1 MTELPEIFRSPLGR
15 ATIGDQLRRHALNIP
30 RRDALVALG
39 ADGSRRAVTYAEL
52 NDEAN
57 RAAHAFAELGV
68 GRGDVVAVMSP
79 NAIETIVAYYGALK
93 LGAAY
98 TGLNVMYGT
107 DEVRFQVGHAEPK
120 VTIVAAAF
128 VDVVEP
134 VRRER
139 PGDTFVVLG
148 DTGDGTGP
156 ADGWRAWGELMADRP
171 TDEPD
176 AEVDELDVALISYT
190 SGTEA
195 SPKGVVIPHRN
206 YLISTAPSWTWGL
219 RVTPEDVWLYVMP
232 FYTIAGI
239 GCATSLTLIG
249 ATMVLPSS
257 LEPGAALA
265 TIRDEGITVVAQTPT
280 FFLSL
285 CRHESFGPEAVG
297 RIDRC
302 LTYGGQISPYA
313 TEAWGT
319 AVPGVL
325 WGTYW
330 GQSEL
335 TQLGS
340 VGWYRTLDDIPDGDP
355 TWIGKPVHHL
365 ETRVVDPLGNDA
377 EIGELVCRSPSVML
391 GYHRQPERTSEAM
404 RDGWLHTGDIVRVD
418 AERNMFFYDR
428 SKDVIKSGGMNVS
441 SQEVE
446 RVLQQ
451 HDGVLRAAVVG
462 VPDDYWSEKVVAFV
476 IAKPGSD
483 LTPEELEE
491 FCRARM
497 AVFKVPKSIDVV
509 ADFPTDP
516 QGKVLKREL
525 RRSAAPTE
533 PTEPTEP
540 SEPSA

>member
-1 MTELPEIFRSPLGR
+1 MVELSEIHRTPLGR

-30 RRDALVALG
+30 RRAAVIAY
-39 ADGSRRAVTYAEL
+39 APDGTRRSITYAEL
-52 NDEAN
+52 NADAN
-57 RAAHAFAELGV
+57 RMAHAFAERGV
-68 GRGDVVAVMSP
+68 GLGDVVAVMST
-79 NAIETIVAYYGALK
+79 NSIETIVSYYAALK

-98 TGLNVMYGT
+98 TGVNVMYGT
-107 DEVRFQVGHAEPK
+107 EEIRYQVEHSDPK
-120 VTIVAAAF
+120 LVVVASQFA
-128 VDVVEP
+128 DRVEP
-134 VRRER
+134 LRSGR
-139 PGDTFVVLG
+139 PETTFLAVGATDGLG
-148 DTGDGTGP
+148 E
-156 ADGWRAWGELMADRP
+156 GWLGWDETIAGRP

-176 AEVDELDVALISYT
+176 VEVDEHDIALISYT

-206 YLISTAPSWTWGL
+206 YLISTATSWTWGL

-257 LEPGAALA
+257 LEPGAALR
-265 TIRDEGITVVAQTPT
+265 TIKDEGITVIAQTPT

-285 CRHESFGPEAVG
+285 CRHESFGPETVG
-297 RIDRC
+297 AIERC

-313 TEAWGT
+313 TEAWSK

-340 VGWYRTLDDIPDGDP
+340 VGWYRSIEEIPDQDP
-355 TWIGKPVHHL
+355 TWIGRPVHHL
-365 ETRVVDPLGNDA
+365 ETRVVDLDGNDA
-377 EIGELVCRSPSVML
+377 EIGELICRSPSMML
-391 GYHRQPERTSEAM
+391 GYHKDPERTEVAM
-404 RDGWLHTGDIVRVD
+404 RDGWLHTGDIVRID
-418 AERNMFFYDR
+418 EDRNMFFYDR

-446 RVLQQ
+446 RVLQG
-451 HDGVLRAAVVG
+451 HPKVLRAAVVG
-462 VPDDYWSEKVVAFV
+462 VPDDYWSEKVTAFV
-476 IAKPGSD
+476 IAEDGSD
-483 LTPEELEE
+483 LSEEELQG
-491 FCRARM
+491 FCREQM
-497 AVFKVPKSIDVV
+497 AVFKVPKTIHVV
-509 ADFPTDP
+509 EGFPTDP

-525 RRSAAPTE
+525 RKTASAANN
-533 PTEPTEP
+533 
-540 SEPSA
+540 A

>member
-1 MTELPEIFRSPLGR
+1 MVELSDSHRSPLGR

-30 RRDALVALG
+30 RQAAIIAHG
-39 ADGSRRAVTYAEL
+39 PGGSRRSVTYAEL
-52 NDEAN
+52 NADAN
-57 RAAHAFAELGV
+57 RMAHAFAELGV

-79 NAIETIVAYYGALK
+79 NSVETIVSYYAALK

-98 TGLNVMYGT
+98 TGVNVMYGT
-107 DEVRFQVGHAEPK
+107 SEIGYQVAHADPK
-120 VTIVAAAF
+120 VVVVAATF
-128 VDVVEP
+128 VDRVEP
-134 VRRER
+134 LRAQHPE
-139 PGDTFVVLG
+139 TAFVVL
-148 DTGDGTGP
+148 DEASGTGAVP
-156 ADGWRAWGELMADRP
+156 SGWRPWSGLIHGRP
-171 TDEPD
+171 TDEPEV
-176 AEVDELDVALISYT
+176 EVDEHDIALISYT

-257 LEPGAALA
+257 LEAGEALR
-265 TIRDEGITVVAQTPT
+265 TIRDEGVTVIAQTPT

-285 CRHESFGPEAVG
+285 CRHESFGPETVG
-297 RIDRC
+297 RIERC

-313 TEAWGT
+313 TEAWGQ
-319 AVPGVL
+319 AAPGVM

-340 VGWYRTLDDIPDGDP
+340 VGWYRSIDDIPGGDP
-355 TWIGKPVHHL
+355 TWIGRPVHHL

-377 EIGELVCRSPSVML
+377 EIGELICRSPSVML
-391 GYHRQPERTSEAM
+391 GYHKDPERTSAVL
-404 RDGWLHTGDIVRVD
+404 RDGWLHTGDIVRID
-418 AERNMFFYDR
+418 GDRNMFFYDR

-446 RVLQQ
+446 RVLQS

-462 VPDDYWSEKVVAFV
+462 VRDDYWSELVTAFV
-476 IAKPGSD
+476 IRKPESD
-483 LTPEELEE
+483 VDADELRE
-491 FCRARM
+491 FCRGQM
-497 AVFKVPKSIDVV
+497 AVFKVPKAIHVV
-509 ADFPTDP
+509 EEFPTDA

-525 RRSAAPTE
+525 RKIATPA
-533 PTEPTEP
+533 
-540 SEPSA
+540 